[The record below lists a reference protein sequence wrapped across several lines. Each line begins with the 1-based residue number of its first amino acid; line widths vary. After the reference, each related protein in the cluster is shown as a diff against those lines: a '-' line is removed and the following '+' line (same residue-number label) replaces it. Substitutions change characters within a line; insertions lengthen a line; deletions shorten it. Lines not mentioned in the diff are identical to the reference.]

1 MVLVRKFVYIKGK
14 QVNEEDDAVI
24 AKKAKEVFDVASKPS
39 SSTTDEWALVVHH
52 AFLHTLPRRRVEVD
66 SVPRKRNHGPVDF
79 AALLPAEIL
88 LHILSYLDYRD
99 ICAITCTSRDLRELL
114 CEQHD
119 ECEQLWKRLCA
130 KHFQTDAE
138 RTDAPRAGWKAL
150 FRYNR
155 EVLDI
160 LLSGDLQESLDR
172 AYPRLTARG

>member
-39 SSTTDEWALVVHH
+39 SSNTDEWALVVHH

-88 LHILSYLDYRD
+88 LHILLGTLFTFR
-99 ICAITCTSRDLRELL
+99 CATKFSLF
-114 CEQHD
+114 
-119 ECEQLWKRLCA
+119 CA
-130 KHFQTDAE
+130 PNLT
-138 RTDAPRAGWKAL
+138 
-150 FRYNR
+150 N
-155 EVLDI
+155 
-160 LLSGDLQESLDR
+160 LSLGFM
-172 AYPRLTARG
+172 Y